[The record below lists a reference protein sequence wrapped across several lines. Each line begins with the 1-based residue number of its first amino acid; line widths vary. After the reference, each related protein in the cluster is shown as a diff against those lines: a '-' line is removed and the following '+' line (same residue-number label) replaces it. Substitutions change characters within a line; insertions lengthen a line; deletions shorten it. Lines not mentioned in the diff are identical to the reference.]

1 MHGQC
6 RFCSADLNHIFV
18 DLGTSPPCESQVTPH
33 SMGNS
38 EAFYPLQVFVCDQ
51 CFLVQLPDSLSPTDI
66 FGTGDYPYFSSYSDS
81 WLEHVRKYAEQTTE
95 RFGLNSD
102 SSVME
107 IASNDGYLLQYFH
120 QQGIPVLGIEPAS
133 NCAEAA
139 HEKGIESVVE
149 FFGCEVAE
157 KIAIE
162 RGKADLLVGN
172 NVLAHVPDI
181 NDFVGGMKRL
191 LAHDGVITM
200 EFPHLVKLVAEV
212 QYDTI
217 YHEHYSYLSLLSVE
231 TIFAEHGLRVFDVR
245 ELPTHGGSL
254 RIYATHTDQNRF
266 PETESLQQLRKTEF
280 DLGLNTLEYY
290 RGFGER
296 VAESKREILDFL
308 IQANQDGKSVVGY
321 GAPGKGNTLLNYC
334 GIRTDMLSYTVDR
347 NPNKQGNFTP
357 GTRIPIFEPSHIMD
371 TQPDYVLILPWNL
384 KTEIT
389 HQMKDIAQWGGK
401 FVVPIPRVEVIEP

>member
-1 MHGQC
+1 
-6 RFCSADLNHIFV
+6 
-18 DLGTSPPCESQVTPH
+18 
-33 SMGNS
+33 
-38 EAFYPLQVFVCDQ
+38 
-51 CFLVQLPDSLSPTDI
+51 
-66 FGTGDYPYFSSYSDS
+66 
-81 WLEHVRKYAEQTTE
+81 
-95 RFGLNSD
+95 
-102 SSVME
+102 
-107 IASNDGYLLQYFH
+107 
-120 QQGIPVLGIEPAS
+120 
-133 NCAEAA
+133 
-139 HEKGIESVVE
+139 VE

-162 RGKADLLVGN
+162 RGKADLLVGK